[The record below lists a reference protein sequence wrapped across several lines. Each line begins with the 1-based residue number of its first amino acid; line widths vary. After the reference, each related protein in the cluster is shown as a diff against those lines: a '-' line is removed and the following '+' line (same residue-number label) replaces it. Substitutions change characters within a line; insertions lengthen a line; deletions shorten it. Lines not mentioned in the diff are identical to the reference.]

1 MYDFILR
8 MAVMV
13 GLGAMIYLVARA
25 APRVS
30 EETVKNEIGKEGSR
44 LFSHQKIEKLDVFLS
59 NFLEKTLRKF
69 KLILM
74 KLDNFTNNY
83 LDKVKGGKSGNGQK
97 DEEKPTLFN
106 GKGKE

>member
-30 EETVKNEIGKEGSR
+30 EETVKDETGKGNR
-44 LFSHQKIEKLDVFLS
+44 LFGHQKIEKLDVFLS
-59 NFLEKTLRKF
+59 NFLEKMLRKF
-69 KLILM
+69 KLVLM
-74 KLDNFTNNY
+74 KLDNFLNNY